1 MAKEGAGKGIKGII
15 STICLVII
23 TAVIVLFAAQLM
35 WKEEEPSVSSEYI
48 KGKLEKSSELTTAEL
63 TYTGMTKYKDS
74 GIPFL
79 TKGGFTMVYRAKARA
94 GIELDKVDVQVDET
108 NKVVHLTIPKAKAL
122 DVKIDP
128 AEIQYFDEKFVL
140 INVNEKEDANKA
152 QELAEESAMKEIK
165 NMGVLELADNQAEAV
180 VKGLLEGVAEGY
192 TFEVT
197 RK

>member
-1 MAKEGAGKGIKGII
+1 
-15 STICLVII
+15 
-23 TAVIVLFAAQLM
+23 
-35 WKEEEPSVSSEYI
+35 
-48 KGKLEKSSELTTAEL
+48 
-63 TYTGMTKYKDS
+63 MTKYKDS

-79 TKGGFTMVYRAKARA
+79 TKGGFTMVYGAKARA
-94 GIELDKVDVQVDET
+94 GIELDKVDVQVDEA

-180 VKGLLEGVAEGY
+180 VRGLLEGVAEGY